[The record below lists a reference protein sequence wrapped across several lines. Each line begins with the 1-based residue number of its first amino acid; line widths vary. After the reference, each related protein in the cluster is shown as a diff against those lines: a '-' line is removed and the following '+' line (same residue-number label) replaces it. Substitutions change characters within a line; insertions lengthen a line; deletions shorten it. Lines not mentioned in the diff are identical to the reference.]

1 MLTSMLKRQRQS
13 SPPPAS
19 SNFHLLPNL
28 GAEEPHLKR
37 RRTQQPTQDEE
48 ASQAVGDDDI
58 YEGYRDNLLTH
69 AATHEST
76 EMTNT
81 SEEYKSANTM
91 LRDLH
96 ILNQHR
102 LMFSL
107 PSPHSISTSQ
117 ISSLN
122 PTQQPPYPV
131 PYTGYSTPPTKLHPV
146 QTGKMSKPHSSRHKF
161 SEQGQALAG
170 RLEGASVVSEN
181 YENINKC
188 VYQVS

>member
-1 MLTSMLKRQRQS
+1 M
-13 SPPPAS
+13 
-19 SNFHLLPNL
+19 
-28 GAEEPHLKR
+28 
-37 RRTQQPTQDEE
+37 QDGET
-48 ASQAVGDDDI
+48 SQAVGDDDS
-58 YEGYRDNLLTH
+58 YEGYRDNHPTH

-107 PSPHSISTSQ
+107 PAPHSISTTQ
-117 ISSLN
+117 MPSLN
-122 PTQQPPYPV
+122 TTQQPPSYMD
-131 PYTGYSTPPTKLHPV
+131 YSAPPTKLHPV
-146 QTGKMSKPHSSRHKF
+146 QTGKTSKPYSSRHKIA
-161 SEQGQALAG
+161 EQDQVLAG
-170 RLEGASVVSEN
+170 RLEEAGVVSEN

-188 VYQVS
+188 VHQFSQPNLFP